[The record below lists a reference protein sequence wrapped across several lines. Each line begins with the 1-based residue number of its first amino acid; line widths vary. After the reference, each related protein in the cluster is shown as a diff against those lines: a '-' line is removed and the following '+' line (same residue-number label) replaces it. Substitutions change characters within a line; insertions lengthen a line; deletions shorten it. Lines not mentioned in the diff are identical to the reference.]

1 MLTLTKPGIE
11 EYATSKTQQT
21 DALLQELHEATNA
34 EMEYPQ
40 MLTGPIEGS
49 FLRLMVQV
57 TNAKSVLEIGMFTG
71 YSALSMAEGLPSD
84 GTLVTLEIN
93 PKSIEFA
100 KKYFARSEHGK
111 KITVKEGPALE
122 SLHALSGP
130 FDLVFIDADKG
141 NYKNYYEA
149 VLPKLKSGGIILID
163 NVLWSGAVLDPKTE
177 DDKAIVDLNNHVAND
192 KRVDKVLL
200 TIRDGV
206 YFIRKK

>member
-11 EYATSKTQQT
+11 EYAQEKTQKSNS
-21 DALLQELHEATNA
+21 LLKQLHRDTHEH
-34 EMEYPQ
+34 MDYPQ

-57 TNAKSVLEIGMFTG
+57 TGAKNILEIGMFTG
-71 YSALSMAEGLPSD
+71 YSALSMAEGLPAN
-84 GTLVTLEIN
+84 GTITTCEIN

-100 KKYFARSEHGK
+100 KKYFEKSEHGK
-111 KITVKEGPALE
+111 KITVKQGPALE
-122 SLHALSGP
+122 SIKSLEGP
-130 FDLVFIDADKG
+130 FDLVFIDADKP

-149 VLPKLKSGGIILID
+149 ILPKVRSGGVILID
-163 NVLWSGAVLDPKTE
+163 NVLWSGKVLDPKTD
-177 DDKAIVDLNNHVAND
+177 DDKAIADLNNHVAND
-192 KRVDKVLL
+192 DRVDKVLL